1 MRARVAT
8 GVALLLLAACGG
20 PQWVRL
26 TPEEQQ
32 KLATPGIR
40 INAIAEQ
47 ATPVVAELLARTEAE
62 VLAAGRPLSDA
73 ERELARSLGVAAPEK
88 VRIEVRQRFPMPEDP
103 RLLEIARELGLIF
116 GTDEEAGRTQGYA
129 ILVKPGFTESRRV
142 ISHELV
148 HVAQYERLGGVAPY
162 ARQYLIE
169 MLALGYGR
177 SPLEQEAYARQITA
191 P

>member
-1 MRARVAT
+1 MRAR
-8 GVALLLLAACGG
+8 ALAPLCALLLAACGG
-20 PQWVRL
+20 QQFVRL

-73 ERELARSLGVAAPEK
+73 EREIARALGVAAPEK
-88 VRIEVRQRFPMPEDP
+88 VRIEVRQRFPMPDDP
-103 RLLEIARELGLIF
+103 RLVTVAREMGLIF
-116 GTDEEAGRTQGYA
+116 GTDEEAGRTQGHA
-129 ILVKPGFTESRRV
+129 ILVKPGFAESRRV

-148 HVAQYERLGGVAPY
+148 HVAQYERLGGVTPY
-162 ARQYLIE
+162 AREYLIE
-169 MLALGYGR
+169 MLALGYAR
-177 SPLEQEAYARQITA
+177 APLEQEAYARQITT

>member
-1 MRARVAT
+1 MRARVAI
-8 GVALLLLAACGG
+8 GVALLLLTACGG
-20 PQWVRL
+20 QQWVRL

-40 INAIAEQ
+40 ITAIAEQ
-47 ATPVVAELLARTEAE
+47 ATPVVADLLARTEAE

-73 ERELARSLGVAAPEK
+73 ERDIARSLGVAAPEK
-88 VRIEVRQRFPMPEDP
+88 VRVEVRQHFPMPEDP
-103 RLLEIARELGLIF
+103 LLINVARELGLIF

-129 ILVKPGFTESRRV
+129 ILVKPGFAESRRV

-148 HVAQYERLGGVAPY
+148 HVAQYERLGGVTPY

-177 SPLEQEAYARQITA
+177 APLEQEAYARQITT

>member
-1 MRARVAT
+1 MRARVT
-8 GVALLLLAACGG
+8 IGVALLLLTACGG
-20 PQWVRL
+20 QQWVRL

-40 INAIAEQ
+40 INAITEQ
-47 ATPVVAELLARTEAE
+47 ATPVVADLLARTEAE

-73 ERELARSLGVAAPEK
+73 ERDIARSLGVAAPEK
-88 VRIEVRQRFPMPEDP
+88 VRIEVRQHFPMPEDP
-103 RLLEIARELGLIF
+103 RLINVARELGLIF

-129 ILVKPGFTESRRV
+129 ILVKPGFADSRRV

-148 HVAQYERLGGVAPY
+148 HVAQYERLGGVTPY

-177 SPLEQEAYARQITA
+177 APLEQEAYARQITT

>member
-1 MRARVAT
+1 MRARVT
-8 GVALLLLAACGG
+8 IGVALLLLTACGG
-20 PQWVRL
+20 QQWVRL

-40 INAIAEQ
+40 INAITEQ
-47 ATPVVAELLARTEAE
+47 ATPVVADLLARTEAE

-73 ERELARSLGVAAPEK
+73 ERDIARSLGVAAPEK
-88 VRIEVRQRFPMPEDP
+88 VRIEVRQHFPMPEDP
-103 RLLEIARELGLIF
+103 RLINVARELGLIF

-129 ILVKPGFTESRRV
+129 ILVKPGFAESRRV

-148 HVAQYERLGGVAPY
+148 HVAQYERLGGVTPY

-177 SPLEQEAYARQITA
+177 APLEQEAYARQITT